1 MLTSAAG
8 AITDTY
14 EDDAFGNLI
23 AHSGTTPN
31 AYLYRGERYDADLG
45 LYYLR
50 ARWYNP
56 VTGRFMTRDPYQG
69 SIYDPASLHR
79 YNYARANPAN
89 FIDPSGRDAAAEYS
103 VTTAV
108 DFAANQIAVAA
119 LGEVVRCSYFALA
132 SGVELVGQTIGQDL
146 LQLLTNFKTCSA
158 HVTVTQ
164 LLTDAAANAAFGFAI
179 GAVGDAIG
187 GLLGDAAQGGIALDE
202 VRAGAIDPPAPGQST
217 PNALTT
223 PPNCAVFWCGLG
235 KGGAERAAEWAAQHE
250 GQTLEMSLESNG
262 VSMPPWDASNP
273 ASVAAWRDASLDF
286 AAGASG
292 DVRVL
297 QGDVLRLGP
306 IWSEEF
312 GALQANPNV
321 TSITSINPQTG
332 LEVQLW
338 QR

>member
-103 VTTAV
+103 LATAV
-108 DFAANQIAVAA
+108 DFAANQIAVVA
-119 LGEVVRCSYFALA
+119 LGEVVRCSYFAFA
-132 SGVELVGQTIGQDL
+132 SGVELVGETVGQDVL
-146 LQLLTNFKTCSA
+146 NLWTNFKTCSA
-158 HVTVTQ
+158 KVTVTQ
-164 LLTDAAANAAFGFAI
+164 LLTAAASTAAFGFAI
-179 GAVGDAIG
+179 GAVGDAMVGCWATPSRGRCLCLQTLQDLCCNTPKPSFYVTPSGTVGRNVLEDGKTIG
-187 GLLGDAAQGGIALDE
+187 SCAASQAA
-202 VRAGAIDPPAPGQST
+202 RPPANSASCISPCWRRML
-217 PNALTT
+217 A
-223 PPNCAVFWCGLG
+223 AMD
-235 KGGAERAAEWAAQHE
+235 ER
-250 GQTLEMSLESNG
+250 
-262 VSMPPWDASNP
+262 
-273 ASVAAWRDASLDF
+273 
-286 AAGASG
+286 
-292 DVRVL
+292 
-297 QGDVLRLGP
+297 
-306 IWSEEF
+306 
-312 GALQANPNV
+312 
-321 TSITSINPQTG
+321 
-332 LEVQLW
+332 
-338 QR
+338 